1 MLLFTPVKIGN
12 VELKNRIVMPS
23 LTNSFAKDGFVTE
36 NAIAYYAARAGGGA
50 AMICVEDGIVEFPRG
65 NNAIEPVSVDDDKYI
80 PMLSRLAAVI
90 KKSGSI
96 PAIQLSHAGRR
107 AGQPPNAQGK
117 SSSRGLMPVAPS
129 MIGHPVPGYI
139 VPRELE
145 IDEIGE
151 IIEKFGRGARRCV
164 EAGFEVIG
172 LHCAHVYLCGEF
184 LSPWANNRTDMYGG
198 SLENRVRFVLEVL
211 ARMKK
216 EIGDI
221 PLTLRMNGEEPAGGN
236 TPGDIREIARRVE
249 AAGVKAI
256 SVSSGFG
263 PVLKM
268 RHILPTQITTGMP
281 EGLLVPLAENI
292 KAGVS
297 IPVMVGNHIREPVLM
312 EMIIRSGKSDLIT
325 LGRPLVADPE
335 WVNKVQSGRYA
346 DIRPCVS
353 CCIGCHNNVLKG
365 KPMSCILNPLVGKE
379 DDPGLG
385 MTTAVK
391 PKRIL
396 VIGAGPAG
404 LEAALTASARGHN
417 VTVWEKSDSIGGSL
431 NLAEIPPRKESLR
444 KIIAYYEN
452 RLAKSSVTLN
462 LGREADA
469 DAIYNFRPDAV
480 IIAAGG
486 ESFVPPIKGVD
497 GEHVYSA
504 HDVLRNRGIDAGRVV
519 IVGGGQVGIEL
530 AEFLADKEVQVTIA
544 EALDAVGGDMY
555 AFSKQ
560 LVMYGLE
567 DRKVRIVTGARVRE
581 ATTDGVWIEKGGE
594 SEFLPAEAVIVAA
607 GLKPRYKLVDALK
620 ARGLEVYQVGDC
632 AEPGDIMSAVHAAY
646 KLGIEI

>member
-1 MLLFTPVKIGN
+1 MQLFTPIKIGK
-12 VELKNRIVMPS
+12 VELKNRVVLPS
-23 LTNSFAKDGFVTE
+23 LTNSYAKDGFVME
-36 NAIAYYAARAGGGA
+36 NAIAYYAARARGGA

-80 PMLSRLAAVI
+80 PMLAKLAAAI
-90 KKSGSI
+90 KKNGSV

-151 IIEKFGRGARRCV
+151 IIEKFGQGARRCA

-184 LSPWANNRTDMYGG
+184 LSPWANTRTDRYGG
-198 SLENRVRFVLEVL
+198 SLDNRLRFILDVL
-211 ARMKK
+211 ARMRK
-216 EIGDI
+216 ETGDI
-221 PLTLRMNGEEPAGGN
+221 PFTLRMNGEEPAGGN
-236 TPGDIREIARRVE
+236 TPEEIREIAGRLE
-249 AAGVKAI
+249 EAGVDAI

-268 RHILPTQITTGMP
+268 RHILPTQIPTGMP

-346 DIRPCVS
+346 DVRPCVS
-353 CCIGCHNNVLKG
+353 CCIGCHSNVLKG
-365 KPMSCILNPLVGKE
+365 KPMSCILNPLVGQE
-379 DDPGLG
+379 DDTGLRLVKTEKPG
-385 MTTAVK
+385 
-391 PKRIL
+391 RIL
-396 VIGAGPAG
+396 VVGAGPAG
-404 LEAALTASARGHN
+404 MEAALTASARGHD
-417 VTVWEKSDSIGGSL
+417 VTVWEKSGKIGGSL
-431 NLAEIPPRKESLR
+431 NLAEIPPRKDSLR
-444 KIIAYYEN
+444 KIIAYFEN
-452 RLAKSSVTLN
+452 RLAKSNVTLE
-462 LGREADA
+462 LGREADVES
-469 DAIYNFRPDAV
+469 ICGFRPDAV
-480 IIAAGG
+480 IVAAGG
-486 ESFVPPIKGVD
+486 ESHVPPIKGVD
-497 GEHVYSA
+497 GDNVFLA
-504 HDVLRNRGIDAGRVV
+504 RDVLDNRGIDAGRVV
-519 IVGGGQVGIEL
+519 VIGGGQVGIEL
-530 AEFLADKEVQVTIA
+530 AEYLAEKGAQVTIA
-544 EALDAVGGDMY
+544 EALDAAGGDMY
-555 AFSKQ
+555 MASKQ

-567 DRKVRIVTGARVRE
+567 DRHVRIVTGAGVKE
-581 ATTDGVWIEKGGE
+581 ITSEGVWIEKGGAT
-594 SEFLPAEAVIVAA
+594 EFLPAEAVVVAA
-607 GLKPRYKLVDALK
+607 GQRPRHEPADALRG
-620 ARGLEVYQVGDC
+620 RGLKVYQVGDN
-632 AEPGDIMSAVHAAY
+632 AAPGDIMSAVHAAY
-646 KLGIEI
+646 RLALSL